1 MEYVRQK
8 RAVDSGPL
16 VNYSGTSDYFLF
28 SHVYVLPEVRN
39 SWFGVYRFIDD
50 KKALYPSPFYLR
62 RLLIYRGISYT

>member
-1 MEYVRQK
+1 VSHIYLSFLGATKAPPIVTPLMEYVRQK

-39 SWFGVYRFIDD
+39 S
-50 KKALYPSPFYLR
+50 
-62 RLLIYRGISYT
+62 